1 MGCLFDKSKFFLWIY
16 QELPPPNS
24 KIIGWRRSIWRRG
37 GADLVV
43 KVENKES
50 VHSKEMHAYLN
61 KERMNFVARWNEYQ
75 NALATNCI

>member
-1 MGCLFDKSKFFLWIY
+1 MGYLFDKSKFFLWIY

-24 KIIGWRRSIWRRG
+24 KIIGWRRWIWRRG

-50 VHSKEMHAYLN
+50 VHSKEMHAYLH